1 MNTQTTTNGTSAP
14 AVNNVARVDATTAA
28 ARRKFDAAVE
38 LLMAFDPDA
47 EALESAARA
56 IAKVANKAMKGSAE

>member
-1 MNTQTTTNGTSAP
+1 MQTQTTTNGSGS
-14 AVNNVARVDATTAA
+14 VNHVARMDANTAA

-47 EALESAARA
+47 ETLEQAARA
-56 IAKVANKAMKGSAE
+56 IAKVANKAMKVTGE